1 MSKYN
6 IKDITNE
13 IYNFLQSFGETYND
27 ELVNQFIKI
36 RDYDLT
42 DEEIEHIKNGLKNKF
57 GSFLEQRSTTSSSIR
72 NKNKNL
78 QNIREDRRVEYIKKS
93 FENSINKTTEQNL
106 QQPFDPDKELNVLQP
121 NAENIKLIQTVQ
133 DEVHEITNFKWNSV
147 SDIYCKIEKDGKTAS
162 IFIQT
167 NEIFLLYDSKNYLGL
182 AIKIPNGEGF
192 NYHCVVYVINGTI
205 GSFDEYAFSGSTMT
219 IDDTTYDW
227 DSFINLVLKG
237 YQIIDSKIQFN
248 QNGNT
253 ITGKVDIINKE
264 KQNTNQLPN
273 DNSQGEIQNNDKQI
287 PINNPEQPPEHR
299 IEPTPDPIQPQE
311 PQESTSEED
320 SISEPD
326 ISTSSEI
333 QYSQFTSQQST
344 QNTFN
349 SSNSN
354 RDIQNNNNNN
364 SNNDGIRVIIPNK
377 NNITPLNVGNNFFPI
392 TISTNGNNTQ
402 PRNVAT
408 RRSSFVNSSILSQRR
423 SSFRDQNISSEEEL
437 RLSNYNIRFVDT
449 VKYTRQ
455 YVINDNI
462 IFYDSNDREIKGNT
476 GMVEENVNKLNL
488 DKIKERYTLLI
499 LKQVNS
505 RLIHS
510 IKYRD
515 QDTYGM
521 DTYYNADR
529 LPYKKFD
536 YTSIQDYIYLKQNIN
551 NTVIIYNDTDYYIIS
566 DHKVFNIG
574 LKNRKNITKIT
585 FDYFMS
591 ISELIDTFDDFGVFI
606 MFILQNPDLIKIKN
620 ECIEHENNKYLID
633 YNKLIEGFTKD
644 DLLVTSNLS
653 YKKSEGCNLITKINN
668 EFYNDK
674 YLVLYYYYIYCL
686 KLTDNSKYKTFEY
699 NNYVYCYKDKYRLD
713 LEITLPYVFKIKDAE
728 LLFDY
733 RDDDDIK
740 SFTVLNS
747 AKYLIDR
754 YNLNLKNVLEY
765 YKWFYYNNKQSF
777 KNDFQ
782 NEDPIHVID
791 PIIIYNYLLTN
802 YTYYTDYNY
811 QKIIMAKQGIVIE
824 FIKEM
829 KTDLK
834 DIQNNSQN
842 KSQNNSQ
849 NTSQFKI
856 ERNIKK
862 LSIKE
867 DKNKMDIVNTK
878 SKKDIKKDRIKE
890 YQENKQKLIRKE
902 NLTKL
907 INESFGMN
915 IRNLQDY
922 GLNQF
927 ITLHGGDIIQYL
939 TGANL
944 NINNNTANAIY
955 LLLNNTSDEY
965 NEERLK
971 VLLALLIYE
980 LSKKDK

>member
-13 IYNFLQSFGETYND
+13 IYKFLQTVGEIYND
-27 ELVNQFIKI
+27 DFVNQFIKLKE
-36 RDYDLT
+36 YDLT
-42 DEEIEHIKNGLKNKF
+42 DEEIEFIKNGLKNKF
-57 GSFLEQRSTTSSSIR
+57 GSFLEQRSTSSSSIR
-72 NKNKNL
+72 NKNKYL
-78 QNIREDRRVEYIKKS
+78 KDIREDRRVEYIKKS

-106 QQPFDPDKELNVLQP
+106 QQPFDPDKEFNMLEF
-121 NAENIKLIQTVQ
+121 NAENAKLINTI
-133 DEVHEITNFKWNSV
+133 DNGIYEITNFKWNSE
-147 SDIYCKIEKDGKTAS
+147 SDIYCKVDIEDKTAS
-162 IFIQT
+162 IFIKT
-167 NEIFLLYDSKNYLGL
+167 NQIFLLYDDNNYLAL
-182 AIKIPNGEGF
+182 AIKIPNGDGF
-192 NYHCVVYVINGTI
+192 KYHCVVYIVRGKIT
-205 GSFDEYAFSGSTMT
+205 SRDEYAFSGSTMT
-219 IDDTTYDW
+219 IDNETYDW
-227 DSFINLVLKG
+227 ETFTTLVLKG

-253 ITGKVDIINKE
+253 ITGKVDVINKD
-264 KQNTNQLPN
+264 KQNNNQVQN
-273 DNSQGEIQNNDKQI
+273 DNNQEEIQNNDKQTTT
-287 PINNPEQPPEHR
+287 EPEHR
-299 IEPTPDPIQPQE
+299 IEPTPDPIQQPQE

-377 NNITPLNVGNNFFPI
+377 NNITPLNVGNDFFPI

-437 RLSNYNIRFVDT
+437 RISNYNIRFVDT

-455 YVINDNI
+455 YEINDNI
-462 IFYDSNDREIKGNT
+462 IFYDNNNIEIKGNT
-476 GMVEENVNKLNL
+476 GMVEENVIKLNL
-488 DKIKERYTLLI
+488 DEIKKRYTTLI

-510 IKYRD
+510 INYRE
-515 QDTYGM
+515 QETYGIN
-521 DTYYNADR
+521 TYYNADR
-529 LPYKKFD
+529 VPYKNFD
-536 YTSIQDYIYLKQNIN
+536 YTSIKDYIYLNQNII
-551 NTVIIYNDTDYYIIS
+551 NTVKIYNNDGDVYIIS
-566 DHKVFNIG
+566 DYKVFNIG
-574 LKNRKNITKIT
+574 LKDRQNINKIT
-585 FDYFMS
+585 FNYFMS
-591 ISELIDTFDDFGVFI
+591 ISELVDTFDDFGIFI
-606 MFILQNPDLIKIKN
+606 MFILQNPDLIKFKN
-620 ECIEHENNKYLID
+620 DCIQKRNNEYLID
-633 YNKLIEGFTKD
+633 YNQLIEGFTRD
-644 DLLVTSNLS
+644 DLLDINLS
-653 YKKSEGCNLITKINN
+653 YKKSEGCNLITKKNN
-668 EFYNDK
+668 EYYNDK

-686 KLTDNSKYKTFEY
+686 KLTNNSKYKTFEF
-699 NNYVYCYKDKYRLD
+699 NNEVRCYKDEYRLD
-713 LEITLPYVFKIKDAE
+713 LEITLPYVFKIKDAK
-728 LLFDY
+728 LIFNY

-754 YNLNLKNVLEY
+754 HGLNLNNVLEY
-765 YKWFYYNNKQSF
+765 YKWFYYNNKQRF
-777 KNDFQ
+777 PNDSQ
-782 NEDPIHVID
+782 DKEPIHVID

-842 KSQNNSQ
+842 KSQQNSQ
-849 NTSQFKI
+849 LKI

-862 LSIKE
+862 ISIIE
-867 DKNKMDIVNTK
+867 DKNKMDMDIVNTK
-878 SKKDIKKDRIKE
+878 SKKDLIKE

-907 INESFGMN
+907 INELFGINNRN
-915 IRNLQDY
+915 IQNNALVQLIAQNGVNILNLI
-922 GLNQF
+922 GN
-927 ITLHGGDIIQYL
+927 TLHLNEGSPI
-939 TGANL
+939 ANQL
-944 NINNNTANAIY
+944 S
-955 LLLNNTSDEY
+955 LLLDSRNEQY
-965 NEERLK
+965 NEERIK